1 MKKILFLI
9 GIIVPL
15 SCISVKIEQTKHT
28 TSPKETIATTNHEI
42 FEYKEGDTTYV
53 MKKYFLVLLKK
64 GPNRTQSKVEAD
76 ELQKQ
81 HMAHIS
87 WLDKT
92 GKISLA
98 GPSEGHETVSG
109 FLLFNTE
116 TLKEADSLAKLD
128 PAVKAGRFK
137 VETLPWWAAK
147 GSKLK

>member
-1 MKKILFLI
+1 MNKLILLLSFILFVSCNAI
-9 GIIVPL
+9 KEQNAKPDNATKKEIV
-15 SCISVKIEQTKHT
+15 K
-28 TSPKETIATTNHEI
+28 TNHET
-42 FEYKEGDTTYV
+42 FSYQSGDTTYV
-53 MKKYFLVLLKK
+53 MQKYFLVLLKK
-64 GPNRTQSKVEAD
+64 GKNRNHSKEEAA

-92 GKISLA
+92 GKISIA
-98 GPSEGHETVSG
+98 GPSDNHETVAG

-116 TLKEADSLAKLD
+116 TIKEADSLANLD
-128 PAVKAGRFK
+128 PAVKVGRLE

>member
-1 MKKILFLI
+1 MKKLLFLLAVVI
-9 GIIVPL
+9 PL
-15 SCISVKIEQTKHT
+15 SCISVKVEQSKSTTPPKEAVATTKH
-28 TSPKETIATTNHEI
+28 ET
-42 FEYKEGDTTYV
+42 FSYKEGDTTYV
-53 MKKYFLVLLKK
+53 MQKYFLVLLKK
-64 GPNRTQSKVEAD
+64 GPNRTQSKAEAD
-76 ELQKQ
+76 TIQKQ

-98 GPSEGHETVSG
+98 GPSEGHETVAG

-128 PAVKAGRFK
+128 PAVKAGRLT

>member
-1 MKKILFLI
+1 MNKFILLFSSI
-9 GIIVPL
+9 MFI
-15 SCISVKIEQTKHT
+15 SCNSVKEQNTKT
-28 TSPKETIATTNHEI
+28 VSLPNQNTAKTNHET
-42 FEYKEGDTTYV
+42 FSYQDGDTTYV
-53 MKKYFLVLLKK
+53 MQKYFLVLLKK
-64 GPNRTQSKVEAD
+64 GKNRNHSKEEAT

-98 GPSEGHETVSG
+98 GPSENHETVAG

-116 TLKEADSLAKLD
+116 TIKEADSLANLD
-128 PAVKAGRFK
+128 PAVKAGRLE
-137 VETLPWWAAK
+137 VEVLPWWAAK

>member
-1 MKKILFLI
+1 MKKLLFLFVLI
-9 GIIVPL
+9 FLI
-15 SCISVKIEQTKHT
+15 SCISVKVEQTKHT
-28 TSPKETIATTNHEI
+28 TAPKEAVVTTKHET
-42 FEYKEGDTTYV
+42 FQYKEVDSTYV
-53 MKKYFLVLLKK
+53 MQKYFLVLLKK
-64 GPNRTQSKVEAD
+64 GPNRSQPKAEAD
-76 ELQKQ
+76 VLQKQ

-128 PAVKAGRFK
+128 PSVKAGRLE
-137 VETLPWWAAK
+137 VETLPWWVAK